1 MKNLIALVL
10 VGLMSFGFMSDK
22 TTITVK
28 GSDTI
33 VILAQK
39 WAEVY
44 MQKHG
49 DYNIQVTGG
58 GSGVGIAALINGST
72 DICNASRQMKEKEK
86 EQLKAKYG
94 NPGIEIKIAK
104 DGITIYVSKNNPLKE
119 ISLEQL
125 KGIFTGSITNWK
137 QVGGKDQKITAY
149 GRENSSG
156 TYAYFK
162 EEVLDNKDFATAVQT
177 LPGTAAVVSAVQKD
191 KNGIGYGGAAYSKG
205 VKALKVKKD
214 ANSPAIEPNKTS
226 IMSGTY
232 PISRYLYIYLRE
244 KPTGALKE
252 YIDWILGKEG
262 QKIVSEVGY
271 FPVK

>member
-1 MKNLIALVL
+1 MRNLFLL
-10 VGLMSFGFMSDK
+10 LLTGMMSFGFMADK

-28 GSDTI
+28 GSDTM

-44 MQKHG
+44 MGKNT
-49 DYNIQVTGG
+49 DANIQVTGG
-58 GSGVGIAALINGST
+58 GSGTGIAALINGST
-72 DICNASRQMKEKEK
+72 DICNSSRPMKEKEK

-94 NPGIEIKIAK
+94 STGIEIKVAK
-104 DGITIYVSKNNPLKE
+104 DGITIYVSKNNPLKD

-125 KGIFTGSITNWK
+125 KGIFTGKITNWK
-137 QVGGKDQKITAY
+137 ELGGKDMKITAY

-162 EEVLDNKDFATAVQT
+162 EEVLENKDFATAVQT
-177 LPGTAAVVSAVQKD
+177 LPGTAAVVSAVLKD

-214 ANSPAIEPNKTS
+214 ASSPALEANKAN

-232 PISRYLYIYLRE
+232 PISRYLYIYLKE
-244 KPTGALKE
+244 KPTGALKT

-262 QKIVSEVGY
+262 QKIAGEVGY
-271 FPVK
+271 FPLK

>member
-1 MKNLIALVL
+1 MKYFLILVL
-10 VGLMSFGFMSDK
+10 VSLVSFGFMSDK

-49 DYNIQVTGG
+49 NANIQVTGG

-94 NPGIEIKIAK
+94 TPGVEIKIAK
-104 DGITIYVSKNNPLKE
+104 DGITIYVHKNNPLKE
-119 ISLEQL
+119 ISLDQL
-125 KGIFTGSITNWK
+125 KGIFTGAITNWK
-137 QVGGKDQKITAY
+137 EVGGKDQKITAY

-162 EEVLDNKDFATAVQT
+162 EEVLANKDFATAVQT

-191 KNGIGYGGAAYSKG
+191 KNGIGYGGAAYLKG
-205 VKALKVKKD
+205 VKSLKVKAD
-214 ANSPAIEPNKTS
+214 AKSPAIEPNKAS

-232 PISRYLYIYLRE
+232 PISRYLYIYLKE

>member
-1 MKNLIALVL
+1 MKKFLLFTLVALI
-10 VGLMSFGFMSDK
+10 SFGFQSGK

-44 MQKHG
+44 MQKHN
-49 DYNIQVTGG
+49 DVNIQVTGG
-58 GSGVGIAALINGST
+58 GSGVGIAALINGTT
-72 DICNASRQMKEKEK
+72 DICNSSRPMKEKEK

-104 DGITIYVSKNNPLKE
+104 DGITIYVNKSNPLKE

-125 KGIFTGSITNWK
+125 RDIFTGKITNWK
-137 QVGGKDQKITAY
+137 EVGGKDQKITAY

-162 EEVLDNKDFATAVQT
+162 EEVLENKDFATAVQT

-205 VKALKVKKD
+205 VKALKVKRD
-214 ANSPAIEPNKTS
+214 ANSPAIEANKSS
-226 IMSGTY
+226 IMSGKY
-232 PISRYLYIYLRE
+232 PISRYLYIYLKE
-244 KPTGALKE
+244 KPVGAQKA
-252 YIDWILGKEG
+252 YIDWILGAEG

-271 FPVK
+271 FPLK